1 MRTPLFVGALAGS
14 LLLVPAAAQA
24 VPCAVTDTMV
34 EASQAWVTRGTDL
47 AANTWS
53 NAGFHTGN
61 LAQVRTTGI
70 SNHKTWP
77 WVQANHY
84 LLPVDPA
91 HPFAPDAQAT
101 GEPYLDVAYFHPE
114 PEVLQP
120 LRDNLRAQVRDGGTY
135 WRSPDALNMALP
147 SFTRIALADH
157 DQAMLDYSFRSYQSL
172 KARTFNEF
180 TGLWSL
186 NAQTNGWA
194 VQGLAKAVLALPA
207 DHPYRAEYARTL
219 AKSVRTL
226 TFLQRHDGFW
236 GTTGKDS
243 GATAMI
249 TYAIAAGVNAGVL
262 DRATYLPHA
271 QKGWQALLTAL
282 DAGGLLGWTAA
293 RNSWRPA
300 SADDSAGFA
309 VGSLLL
315 AGQQLVPLTPGC

>member
-1 MRTPLFVGALAGS
+1 MI
-14 LLLVPAAAQA
+14 PAAAQA
-24 VPCAVTDTMV
+24 VPCAVTDTMIK
-34 EASQAWVTRGTDL
+34 ASATWVTKGADL
-47 AANTWS
+47 AANNWS
-53 NAGFHTGN
+53 NAGFHVGN

-77 WVQANHY
+77 WVQANSY

-91 HPFAPDAQAT
+91 APFAPDAQAT

-120 LRDNLRAQVRDGGTY
+120 LRDNLRAQVKDGGNH

-147 SFTRIALADH
+147 SFTRIALADN

-194 VQGLAKAVLALPA
+194 VQGLAKAMLALPA

-219 AKSVRTL
+219 SKSLKTL
-226 TFLQRHDGFW
+226 KFLQRHDGFW
-236 GTTGKDS
+236 GATGKDS
-243 GATAMI
+243 AATAMI
-249 TYAIAAGVNAGVL
+249 TYAIAAGINAGVL

-282 DAGGLLGWTAA
+282 DADGLLGWTAA

-300 SADDSAGFA
+300 SAGDSAGFA